1 MSPRPLNSGFHAPAP
16 GRRVWLDFFRG
27 VAVVLMIETHVCN
40 TFLGVALRSEPLF
53 AGVNFWNGLVAPSF
67 LFVAGYLQGLSMA
80 RQQSQVTAR
89 KWLRLGGLLVLGY
102 ALHLPFQAW
111 GAGHAELAWRVGTQ
125 IDILQC
131 LGASLLCVLAIQRW
145 AGRWAPVLL
154 LLGFAGALGVAD
166 SAQAWRGLPLPLLAF
181 LNGSTGSL
189 FPLFPWAAFVFAG
202 ALAGL
207 WATRWGSVA
216 GPVRQ
221 SLLELALPVFV
232 LGLKGWTA
240 WPGVWSAVGAAF
252 FFERLA
258 WVLGL
263 AWACKWLLGWAQP
276 KWLLL
281 AGRQSL
287 LMYVTHLLLISW
299 IAHAG
304 VAELGW
310 WPTGFLYLGVLLTSL
325 WLALKWA
332 TWQDSRCQA
341 HLPVP
346 PPSTTATSPAAPAAA
361 RSAEP
366 LSFNEI
372 LRQIIEKP

>member
-1 MSPRPLNSGFHAPAP
+1 
-16 GRRVWLDFFRG
+16 
-27 VAVVLMIETHVCN
+27 MIETHVCN
-40 TFLGVALRSEPLF
+40 TFLRADLRSDPLF
-53 AGVNFWNGLVAPSF
+53 AWANFWNGLVAPSF

-80 RQQSQVTAR
+80 RQQGQVAAR
-89 KWLRLGGLLVLGY
+89 KWLRLGGLLLVGY
-102 ALHLPFQAW
+102 ALHLPVQAW
-111 GAGHAELAWRVGTQ
+111 GAGLSEQAWRVGTQ

-131 LGASLLCVLAIQRW
+131 LGVSLLCVLALQRW
-145 AGRWAPVLL
+145 AGRWAPLLL

-166 SAQAWRGLPLPLLAF
+166 FAQAWRGLPMPLLAF

-207 WATRWGSVA
+207 WAARWGRVP

-232 LGLKGWTA
+232 LGLKWWTA
-240 WPGVWSAVGAAF
+240 RSGVWSAVGAAF

-281 AGRQSL
+281 AGSQSL
-287 LMYVTHLLLISW
+287 CLYMTHLLLISW
-299 IAHAG
+299 IANAG

-310 WPTGFLYLGVLLTSL
+310 WPTGWLYLGVLFLSL
-325 WLALKWA
+325 WLASKWA
-332 TWQDSRCQA
+332 NWKAARSQA
-341 HLPVP
+341 QWPGN
-346 PPSTTATSPAAPAAA
+346 PAAA
-361 RSAEP
+361 AGGG
-366 LSFNEI
+366 
-372 LRQIIEKP
+372 